1 MARNPNQVRIV
12 DKDRGICLQ
21 ILYGEISMLEIRETP
36 NKESDK
42 DFFADNDD
50 FIRAIWR
57 VFKKAEELGYLKQA
71 VRATDED
78 DEPFTEIEV

>member
-1 MARNPNQVRIV
+1 MSKNSNQVRIV
-12 DKDRGICLQ
+12 DKDKGICLQ

-50 FIRAIWR
+50 FIRAIYR
-57 VFKKAEELGYLKQA
+57 VFKKAEELGYFKDG

-78 DEPFTEIEV
+78 EEPFIEIQV